1 MQHITQANISHIEKG
16 KVKSSDEGIEKI
28 AKILGIMPE
37 ELKYGVIEQVKD
49 KTISSQR
56 ITIGLLQAEVERF
69 RKG

>member
-1 MQHITQANISHIEKG
+1 
-16 KVKSSDEGIEKI
+16 
-28 AKILGIMPE
+28 MPE